1 MAKRSS
7 RKSSSGDEA
16 LLWGIAAVVVA
27 VAGVGAA
34 IMLTRSKSVCGD
46 VQCSKNQ
53 DKNPKPTSKTDCCVN
68 KPEPA
73 ACTVQGGNG
82 TCTSQVNSQG
92 KRNCVGGNQLCG
104 VNLDAHKNAH
114 SDEDTCDKIFNNYK
128 DKMIRCNTGYTASV
142 EKDGQNNCL
151 FKCATQPAAPKKPAG
166 PKKPAACTVQ
176 GGNGTCMS
184 QVNSQGKRNCVGGN
198 QLCGVNLAA
207 HTNAH
212 SDEDTCDKI
221 FNKYKDNM
229 IKCNT
234 GYTASVEKD
243 GQNNCLFKCGST
255 PAAPKKPKKKKKQAG
270 QCCAPSGLAEGVCGA
285 TTTEEKCRGSCVWN
299 PNGCIKENFR
309 MRRWRR

>member
-114 SDEDTCDKIFNNYK
+114 SDEDTCDKIFN
-128 DKMIRCNTGYTASV
+128 
-142 EKDGQNNCL
+142 
-151 FKCATQPAAPKKPAG
+151 
-166 PKKPAACTVQ
+166 
-176 GGNGTCMS
+176 
-184 QVNSQGKRNCVGGN
+184 
-198 QLCGVNLAA
+198 
-207 HTNAH
+207 
-212 SDEDTCDKI
+212 
-221 FNKYKDNM
+221 KYKDNM